1 MHEPDCQIVILCLIG
16 TRPEAIKMASVIREL
31 KSRPLARVI
40 VCATGQHREM
50 IAPIFSFFGI
60 EPDLDLD
67 LMRPDQSLASLTSR
81 LLDGIDLAIR
91 EYRPDWVVAQGDT
104 TTVMAGAMAA
114 FYRQVP
120 FAHVE
125 AGLRTGRLEA
135 PFPEEFHRRVA
146 DMIASLHFAPT
157 VQAFEALRN
166 ENVPEDRIVLTGN
179 TVVDALIETARHEPD
194 WSCGPLAGLDRQRP
208 IVLVT
213 AHRRENFGRPLLE
226 ICEAVAEL
234 AGKRTFS
241 NVQWVFPVHLNPNVR
256 GTVSEI
262 LTNVAGVILL
272 DPLDYFWHVQLMKH
286 SALILTD
293 SGGIQEEAPSLGVP
307 ILILRESTE
316 RREGVEL
323 GQAKL
328 IGVNRQAIVRETVS
342 ALNESLARSYPA
354 IPAENPYG
362 DGNAGKRIADALIVR
377 ADRSLGSLQS
387 QGRSTTSET

>member
-1 MHEPDCQIVILCLIG
+1 MHVPERQIVILCLIG

-31 KSRPLARVI
+31 KSRQRARVI

-50 IAPIFSFFGI
+50 IAPILSFFEI

-67 LMRPDQSLASLTSR
+67 LMRPDQSLVSLTSR

-104 TTVMAGAMAA
+104 TSVMAGAMAA
-114 FYRQVP
+114 FYRKVP

-125 AGLRTGRLEA
+125 AGLRTGSLEA

-157 VQAFEALRN
+157 LQAVETLRN
-166 ENVPEDRIVLTGN
+166 EKVPEDRIVLTGN

-194 WSCGPLAGLDRQRP
+194 WSIGPLAGLDRKRP

-213 AHRRENFGRPLLE
+213 AHRRENFGRPLQE
-226 ICEAVAEL
+226 ICQAVAEL
-234 AGKRTFS
+234 AGNRAFS
-241 NVQWVFPVHLNPNVR
+241 NVQWVFPVHMNPNVR
-256 GTVSEI
+256 GTVNEI
-262 LTNVAGVILL
+262 LTNASGVILM
-272 DPLDYFWHVQLMKH
+272 DPLEYFWHVQLMKH

-307 ILILRESTE
+307 VLILRSTTE

-328 IGVNRQAIVRETVS
+328 IGWMRETIVRETEI
-342 ALNESLARSYPA
+342 ALHASLARATPA
-354 IPAENPYG
+354 LPAENPYG
-362 DGNAGKRIADALIVR
+362 DGKAGKRIADALI
-377 ADRSLGSLQS
+377 DRVDRTH
-387 QGRSTTSET
+387 GRP

>member
-1 MHEPDCQIVILCLIG
+1 MHVPERQIVILCLIG

-31 KSRPLARVI
+31 KSRPRARVI

-50 IAPIFSFFGI
+50 IAPILSFFEI

-67 LMRPDQSLASLTSR
+67 LMRPDQSLVSLTSR

-104 TTVMAGAMAA
+104 TSVMAGAMAA
-114 FYRQVP
+114 FYRKVP

-125 AGLRTGRLEA
+125 AGLRTGSLEA

-146 DMIASLHFAPT
+146 DMIACLHFAPT
-157 VQAFEALRN
+157 LHAVESLRN
-166 ENVPEDRIVLTGN
+166 EKVPEDRIVLTGN

-194 WSCGPLAGLDRQRP
+194 WSIGHLAGLNRERP

-213 AHRRENFGRPLLE
+213 AHRRENFGRPLQE
-226 ICEAVAEL
+226 ICQAVAEL
-234 AGKRTFS
+234 ARNRAFS
-241 NVQWVFPVHLNPNVR
+241 NVQWVFPVHMNPNVR
-256 GTVSEI
+256 GTVNEI
-262 LTNVAGVILL
+262 LTNASGVILM

-307 ILILRESTE
+307 VLILRSTTE

-328 IGVNRQAIVRETVS
+328 IGSNRETIVRETEI
-342 ALNESLARSYPA
+342 ALNASLARSTPA

-362 DGNAGKRIADALIVR
+362 DGKAGKRIADALI
-377 ADRSLGSLQS
+377 DRVDRTHE
-387 QGRSTTSET
+387 RS

>member
-1 MHEPDCQIVILCLIG
+1 MHVPERQIVILCLIG

-31 KSRPLARVI
+31 KSRPRARVI

-50 IAPIFSFFGI
+50 IAPILSFFEI

-67 LMRPDQSLASLTSR
+67 LMRPDQSLVSLTSR

-104 TTVMAGAMAA
+104 TSVMAGAMAA
-114 FYRQVP
+114 FYRRVP

-125 AGLRTGRLEA
+125 AGLRTGSLEA

-157 VQAFEALRN
+157 IQAVETLRN

-194 WSCGPLAGLDRQRP
+194 WSIGPLAGLDRERP

-213 AHRRENFGRPLLE
+213 AHRRENFGRPLQE
-226 ICEAVAEL
+226 ICQAVAEL
-234 AGKRTFS
+234 ARKRAFS
-241 NVQWVFPVHLNPNVR
+241 NVQWVFPVHMNPNVR

-262 LTNVAGVILL
+262 LTDAAGVVLM
-272 DPLDYFWHVQLMKH
+272 DPLEYFWHVQLMKH

-307 ILILRESTE
+307 VLILRTTTE

-328 IGVNRQAIVRETVS
+328 IGSKRETIVRETEV
-342 ALNESLARSYPA
+342 ALNASLARSIPA

-362 DGNAGKRIADALIVR
+362 DGNAGKRIADELI
-377 ADRSLGSLQS
+377 DRVDRTY
-387 QGRSTTSET
+387 GRP